1 MKWYVMVLSEMFLFV
16 CFINQGLQN
25 KIIFSIYGKIK
36 EFNMKTGN
44 VSEILIDQQSYIHCF
59 DYDSNNEYIYFPRA
73 DKNDILRFRYP
84 SEQVYMTETVTQA
97 RRPIGVA
104 IDPVGNHVYW
114 TERMAPEELKRCNF
128 DGSNNTSILQNGQL
142 YALTLD
148 YRNRWL
154 YYSIYPTNSAIRR
167 SRLNGTETQTVV
179 NVSTEQVTGLSIDYN
194 GDRLFWLERKS
205 GDVNSSNFDGTNVV
219 KIVSTNAT
227 NENLGIHVHNSDIY
241 CANGKRILLVTL
253 SPRTKANVIYSDIE
267 MIYGVLFYKEK
278 GKYIP
283 DTKIIYIYVV
293 SQVHVP
299 RA

>member
-1 MKWYVMVLSEMFLFV
+1 
-16 CFINQGLQN
+16 
-25 KIIFSIYGKIK
+25 
-36 EFNMKTGN
+36 
-44 VSEILIDQQSYIHCF
+44 
-59 DYDSNNEYIYFPRA
+59 
-73 DKNDILRFRYP
+73 
-84 SEQVYMTETVTQA
+84 MTETVTQA

-104 IDPVGNHVYW
+104 IDPVDNHVYW
-114 TERMAPEELKRCNF
+114 TERLAPEELKRCNF
-128 DGSNNTSILQNGQL
+128 DGTNKISILQNGQL

-167 SRLNGTETQTVV
+167 SRLNGTETQTVLDV
-179 NVSTEQVTGLSIDYN
+179 YTEQVTGLNIDYN
-194 GDRLFWLERKS
+194 GDRLFWLERKN
-205 GDVNSSNFDGTNVV
+205 GDVKSSNGTNVV

-253 SPRTKANVIYSDIE
+253 SPRTKANVMFSDKD

-278 GKYIP
+278 GKCIP
-283 DTKIIYIYVV
+283 DTESIYIYVV
-293 SQVHVP
+293 SQAHVP